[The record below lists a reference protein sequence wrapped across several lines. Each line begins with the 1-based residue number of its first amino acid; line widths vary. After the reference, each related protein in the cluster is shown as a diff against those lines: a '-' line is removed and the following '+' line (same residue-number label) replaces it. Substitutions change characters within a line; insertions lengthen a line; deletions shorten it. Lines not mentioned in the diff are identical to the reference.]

1 MPDKWRLF
9 LIALITCIFIQSLA
23 FAQDTQY
30 QPLISGMEHYKNG
43 NHKEALEDFQKASV
57 ILPGNADIPYFIGL
71 TYLALGDTEKAIE
84 SFKKTLEMKPSFTD
98 AHFKLGVVLVQK
110 KQYETAISH
119 LEQVYKKE
127 PQKEDLEYFIG
138 FAYYQLRQYEK
149 SLNYLKQ
156 AKTKDK
162 TIASLTSYYKGLA
175 NQQLSNNSDAVAS
188 YKELIINDP
197 TSPLS
202 EPTKR
207 LIETIEIEKLA
218 KKRFKVEFT
227 TKLQYD
233 DNVILFPTTNTFDL
247 SDKGKKS
254 MIELA
259 YLRAEYALIKK
270 SDLDLSASYAIYQTI
285 TNAIRKMDVQDHI
298 LSVDLSKRG
307 NIGTMPYDLRVGYSY
322 DYLLSDY
329 HYFLQRH
336 TIRPA
341 FLLAENRNNL
351 SVFAY
356 TIQVKEFAL
365 KPDFSEDNR
374 DAVNHEAGLLHF
386 IRSND
391 AKHYIKAG
399 YFYDRDSAQGSDW
412 SYAGN
417 RLTTG
422 IQYTFPKDV
431 KFNLDYDYK
440 WYRYKNT
447 DLFFDVNRRDRERAL
462 NAVLSKEIGKNWIV
476 SLEYLN
482 KRNSSNIDLYDY
494 TKNLYSVGLSWRY

>member
-30 QPLISGMEHYKNG
+30 QPLIAGLEHYKAG
-43 NHKEALEDFQKASV
+43 KYKEALEDFQKASV

-71 TYLALGDTEKAIE
+71 TYLALGDTEQAIE
-84 SFKKTLEMKPSFTD
+84 SFKKTLDMKPSFTD

-127 PQKEDLEYFIG
+127 PQKEDLGYFIG

-202 EPTKR
+202 EPAKR

-247 SDKGKKS
+247 SDKRCDEGRTFK
-254 MIELA
+254 
-259 YLRAEYALIKK
+259 
-270 SDLDLSASYAIYQTI
+270 
-285 TNAIRKMDVQDHI
+285 
-298 LSVDLSKRG
+298 
-307 NIGTMPYDLRVGYSY
+307 
-322 DYLLSDY
+322 
-329 HYFLQRH
+329 
-336 TIRPA
+336 
-341 FLLAENRNNL
+341 
-351 SVFAY
+351 
-356 TIQVKEFAL
+356 
-365 KPDFSEDNR
+365 
-374 DAVNHEAGLLHF
+374 NHLM
-386 IRSND
+386 
-391 AKHYIKAG
+391 
-399 YFYDRDSAQGSDW
+399 
-412 SYAGN
+412 
-417 RLTTG
+417 
-422 IQYTFPKDV
+422 
-431 KFNLDYDYK
+431 
-440 WYRYKNT
+440 
-447 DLFFDVNRRDRERAL
+447 
-462 NAVLSKEIGKNWIV
+462 
-476 SLEYLN
+476 
-482 KRNSSNIDLYDY
+482 
-494 TKNLYSVGLSWRY
+494 